1 VHLVGFIIRIGKF
14 ALSLL
19 TLSCTAND
27 DGTLVAFTSE
37 LKPLPYISWFYQRSA
52 LRALNFTHTA
62 IKLILFN
69 VKVLREHTRQEN
81 KLALR

>member
-1 VHLVGFIIRIGKF
+1 VHLVGFIKRIGYF
-14 ALSLL
+14 ILSLL
-19 TLSCTAND
+19 TLRCTVND
-27 DGTLVAFTSE
+27 DGTLVALTSE
-37 LKPLPYISWFYQRSA
+37 LKPLPWFYQRSA

-69 VKVLREHTRQEN
+69 VKVLREHPRQEN

>member
-1 VHLVGFIIRIGKF
+1 MHLVGFVIRIGKF
-14 ALSLL
+14 TLSLI
-19 TLSCTAND
+19 TLRRIVND
-27 DGTLVAFTSE
+27 EATLVAFTSE

-69 VKVLREHTRQEN
+69 VKVLREHPRQEN